1 MTHKTAE
8 DFIKQADLEIE
19 RGDWPGAW
27 KIAVQALK
35 HFPDHA
41 QLQKYEH
48 ILAPPKVT
56 SVDRGGHPEIRADRE
71 WLQQNRPEYRGRWV
85 GIKNG
90 QLLAVGTSHDEIIA
104 QVGPVKNTGILVTK
118 VY

>member
-1 MTHKTAE
+1 MSYNTPE
-8 DFIKQADLEIE
+8 EFINAADQELM
-19 RGDWPGAW
+19 RQDWKAAW
-27 KIAVQALK
+27 KIATEGLQ

-41 QLQKYEH
+41 ELQKYAY

-56 SVDRGGHPEIRADRE
+56 SVNRGGHPEIRADRE
-71 WLQQNRPEYRGRWV
+71 WLKQHRDEYRGRWV

-90 QLLAVGTSHDEIIA
+90 ELLAVGNSHDEIISV
-104 QVGPVKNTGILVTK
+104 VGPVKNTGILVTK

>member
-1 MTHKTAE
+1 MSYNTPE
-8 DFIKQADLEIE
+8 DFINAADQELM
-19 RGDWPGAW
+19 RQDWKAAW
-27 KIAVQALK
+27 KVATEGLQ

-41 QLQKYEH
+41 ELQKYAY

-56 SVDRGGHPEIRADRE
+56 SVNRGGHPEIRANRE
-71 WLQQNRPEYRGRWV
+71 WLQKHRAEYRGRWV

-90 QLLAVGTSHDEIIA
+90 DLLAVGNSHDEIIA
-104 QVGPVKNTGILVTK
+104 QVGSVKNTGILVTK

>member
-1 MTHKTAE
+1 MSYNTPE
-8 DFIKQADLEIE
+8 EFINAADQELM
-19 RGDWPGAW
+19 RQDWKAAW
-27 KIAVQALK
+27 KIATEGLQ

-41 QLQKYEH
+41 ELQKYAY

-56 SVDRGGHPEIRADRE
+56 SVPRDPNRDVQGDID
-71 WLQQNRPEYRGRWV
+71 WLKQNRDEYRGRWV

-90 QLLAVGTSHDEIIA
+90 ELLAVGNSHDEIISV
-104 QVGPVKNTGILVTK
+104 VGPVKNTGILVTK

>member
-1 MTHKTAE
+1 MNHKTAE
-8 DFIKQADLEIE
+8 EFIKQADLEIE
-19 RGDWPGAW
+19 RGDWHGSW
-27 KIAVQALK
+27 KIAVEGLK

-41 QLQKYEH
+41 ELQKYEH

-71 WLQQNRPEYRGRWV
+71 WMQKNRAEYRGRWV

-90 QLLAVGTSHDEIIA
+90 QLLAVGNNHDEIIA
-104 QVGPVKNTGILVTK
+104 QVGPIKNTGILVT
-118 VY
+118 VIY